1 MDAADGSKVLVVDD
15 EPQITRVLRTVL
27 VSQGYQVRT
36 AAEGEGALASFQEW
50 NPELVITD
58 LYMPHMDGIELCR
71 RIRAV
76 STVPIIVLSVKGE
89 ERTKVEA
96 LDSGA
101 DDYVTKPFGIDELLA
116 RVRAALRRGAGGG
129 AEASSFELGDF
140 RIDFDARR
148 VHAHGN
154 EVRLT
159 PKEFDLF
166 VYMARRPNRVLTHAS
181 LLEAVW
187 GVASQEQ
194 PEYLRV
200 FMGQLR
206 KKLEPDPSAPRYLLT
221 EPWVGYRFNPKGSQQ
236 RWFEPVMGSRN
247 PRRRARREIGS
258 CETSTGLQE
267 ETPPVRNGEVQPRAL
282 PSLAVPGLTSTPGHH
297 MKTVRVAD

>member
-1 MDAADGSKVLVVDD
+1 MEPKRRILIVDD

-27 VSQGYQVRT
+27 TSQGYQVQT
-36 AAEGEGALASFQEW
+36 AAEGESALTNFTDW
-50 NPELVITD
+50 KPELVITD

-71 RIRAV
+71 RIR
-76 STVPIIVLSVKGE
+76 SMSNVPIIVLSVKGE
-89 ERTKVEA
+89 EKTKVEA

-116 RVRAALRRGAGGG
+116 RVRAALRRGGG
-129 AEASSFELGDF
+129 ESDVASFDVGEF
-140 RIDFDARR
+140 RVDLEGRR
-148 VHAHGN
+148 VHARGQ

-166 VYMARRPNRVLTHAS
+166 VYMARHPNRVITHRT

-187 GVASQEQ
+187 GEASQEQ

-206 KKLEPDPSAPRYLLT
+206 KKLEPDPSNPKYLVT
-221 EPWVGYRFNPKGSQQ
+221 EPWVGYRFNP
-236 RWFEPVMGSRN
+236 
-247 PRRRARREIGS
+247 
-258 CETSTGLQE
+258 
-267 ETPPVRNGEVQPRAL
+267 NG
-282 PSLAVPGLTSTPGHH
+282 
-297 MKTVRVAD
+297 

>member
-1 MDAADGSKVLVVDD
+1 MEPITERSRVLVVDD

-27 VSQGYQVRT
+27 TSQGYQVQT
-36 AAEGEGALASFQEW
+36 APEGQSALSAFTEFR
-50 NPELVITD
+50 PELIITD
-58 LYMPHMDGIELCR
+58 LFMPHMDGLELCR

-76 STVPIIVLSVKGE
+76 SNVPIIVLSVKGE
-89 ERTKVEA
+89 ERSKVEA

-116 RVRAALRRGAGGG
+116 RVRATLRRSGGD
-129 AEASSFELGDF
+129 ADVSSFEAGAF
-140 RIDFDARR
+140 RVDLESRR
-148 VHAHGN
+148 VHVRGQ

-166 VYMARRPNRVLTHAS
+166 VYMARHPNRVITHRT

-187 GVASQEQ
+187 GEASQEQ

-206 KKLEPDPSAPRYLLT
+206 KKLELDPSNPRYLVT
-221 EPWVGYRFNPKGSQQ
+221 EPWVGYRFNPEG
-236 RWFEPVMGSRN
+236 
-247 PRRRARREIGS
+247 
-258 CETSTGLQE
+258 
-267 ETPPVRNGEVQPRAL
+267 
-282 PSLAVPGLTSTPGHH
+282 
-297 MKTVRVAD
+297 

>member
-1 MDAADGSKVLVVDD
+1 MATEMNGGAAPTDSRVLVVDD
-15 EPQITRVLRTVL
+15 EPQITRVQRTVL
-27 VSQGYQVRT
+27 TSHGYQVRT
-36 AAEGEGALASFQEW
+36 AAEGESALTSFREW
-50 NPELVITD
+50 RPELVITD
-58 LYMPHMDGIELCR
+58 LFMPHMDGVELCR

-76 STVPIIVLSVKGE
+76 SGVPIIVLSVKGE

-116 RVRAALRRGAGGG
+116 RVRAALRRRGDTDTTAVD
-129 AEASSFELGDF
+129 AGDF
-140 RIDFDARR
+140 MVDLDSRR
-148 VHAHGN
+148 VHVGGN

-166 VYMARRPNRVLTHAS
+166 LYMARHPNRVISHRT

-187 GVASQEQ
+187 GEASQEQ

-206 KKLEPDPSAPRYLLT
+206 KKLEPDPSNPKYLVT
-221 EPWVGYRFNPKGSQQ
+221 EPWVGYRFNP
-236 RWFEPVMGSRN
+236 
-247 PRRRARREIGS
+247 
-258 CETSTGLQE
+258 
-267 ETPPVRNGEVQPRAL
+267 NG
-282 PSLAVPGLTSTPGHH
+282 
-297 MKTVRVAD
+297 

>member
-1 MDAADGSKVLVVDD
+1 MAVAFDKSRVLVVDD

-27 VSQGYQVRT
+27 SSQGYQVRT
-36 AAEGEGALASFQEW
+36 AGEGEAALSSFNEW
-50 NPELVITD
+50 RPELVITD
-58 LYMPHMDGIELCR
+58 LFMPHMDGLELCR
-71 RIRAV
+71 RIR
-76 STVPIIVLSVKGE
+76 SMSNVPIIVLSVKGE
-89 ERTKVEA
+89 ERSKVEA

-116 RVRAALRRGAGGG
+116 RVRAALRRGGSD
-129 AEASSFELGDF
+129 AEVASFDVGDF
-140 RIDFDARR
+140 RVDLEGRR

-166 VYMARRPNRVLTHAS
+166 VYMARHPSRVLTHRT

-187 GVASQEQ
+187 GEASQEQ

-206 KKLEPDPSAPRYLLT
+206 KKLEPDPSNPKYLVT
-221 EPWVGYRFNPKGSQQ
+221 EPWVGYRFNPQG
-236 RWFEPVMGSRN
+236 
-247 PRRRARREIGS
+247 
-258 CETSTGLQE
+258 
-267 ETPPVRNGEVQPRAL
+267 
-282 PSLAVPGLTSTPGHH
+282 
-297 MKTVRVAD
+297 

>member
-1 MDAADGSKVLVVDD
+1 MDKSRVLVVDD

-27 VSQGYQVRT
+27 TGQGYQVRT
-36 AAEGEGALASFQEW
+36 AGEGESALEDFAEW
-50 NPELVITD
+50 RPELVITD
-58 LYMPHMDGIELCR
+58 LYMPHMDGVELCR

-116 RVRAALRRGAGGG
+116 RVRAALRRGRTTD
-129 AEASSFELGDF
+129 EPETASFDAGDF
-140 RIDFDARR
+140 RIDMAGRR
-148 VHAHGN
+148 VHVGGN

-166 VYMARRPNRVLTHAS
+166 VYMARHPNRVLTHRT

-187 GVASQEQ
+187 GEASQEQ

-206 KKLEPDPSAPRYLLT
+206 KKLEPDPSTPRYLVT
-221 EPWVGYRFNPKGSQQ
+221 EPWVGYRFNPEG
-236 RWFEPVMGSRN
+236 
-247 PRRRARREIGS
+247 
-258 CETSTGLQE
+258 
-267 ETPPVRNGEVQPRAL
+267 
-282 PSLAVPGLTSTPGHH
+282 
-297 MKTVRVAD
+297 